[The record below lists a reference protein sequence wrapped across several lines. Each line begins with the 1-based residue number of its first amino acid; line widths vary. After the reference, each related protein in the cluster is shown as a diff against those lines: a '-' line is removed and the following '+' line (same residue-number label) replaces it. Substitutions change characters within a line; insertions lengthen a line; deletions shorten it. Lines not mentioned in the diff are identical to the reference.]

1 MILKHSNRN
10 KYKLN
15 SQHPPS
21 SVKSPSMTSSKN
33 SSISA
38 WISCFV
44 SMMCLKNLEWFRG
57 HIPVQKQ
64 NVPVTS
70 TIPCLLCCAHWHQQ
84 EHQGYIKMLTV
95 MCCIVTKTRGS
106 KNLITK
112 IYFKKFKWQ
121 EEAFFIWLSGNS
133 LSSGLTYQFAMP
145 HNQDWPIS
153 LPYHTI
159 RTDLPVCHATQ
170 SGLSVCQT
178 TQSGLT
184 YQSAMLHNQDW
195 PISLPCRTKQR
206 NSWLVLMSVHWRR
219 TSSCFTTTSLV
230 PSSWSSQCRNL
241 VTHIRGNKHTW
252 LYTSHTST
260 LVMAS
265 YGQHAA
271 DLPASDL
278 APFFQRRPGSNS
290 AKPAQIWSGWPG
302 QVWGKHMWSGGKL
315 VCKNHWARFQQNAT
329 SPLTVSHF

>member
-38 WISCFV
+38 WISSFV

-64 NVPVTS
+64 KVPVTS
-70 TIPCLLCCAHWHQQ
+70 TIPCLLCRAHWHQQ

-145 HNQDWPIS
+145 HDQDWTIS
-153 LPYHTI
+153 LPCRTI
-159 RTDLPVCHATQ
+159 RTDLSVCHAAQSGLTYQFAMLHDQDCLPCHTMRTISFHVTQ
-170 SGLSVCQT
+170 SGLSVYHT

-184 YQSAMLHNQDW
+184 YQFAMPHNQDW
-195 PISLPCRTKQR
+195 PIS
-206 NSWLVLMSVHWRR
+206 
-219 TSSCFTTTSLV
+219 
-230 PSSWSSQCRNL
+230 
-241 VTHIRGNKHTW
+241 
-252 LYTSHTST
+252 
-260 LVMAS
+260 
-265 YGQHAA
+265 
-271 DLPASDL
+271 
-278 APFFQRRPGSNS
+278 
-290 AKPAQIWSGWPG
+290 
-302 QVWGKHMWSGGKL
+302 
-315 VCKNHWARFQQNAT
+315 
-329 SPLTVSHF
+329 